1 MIHLWWIIDALGVK
15 VLLWRARPHTIVNIR
30 TTTIWAIQSTWDWWE
45 KWLRH
50 RPVCCAR
57 LFSVSIRPL
66 CRPQCGPHT
75 NVIFFI
81 FWSPCFQEFDQ
92 KWLKP
97 LIKSEVKIAN
107 MRLVLPALVAA
118 TALVL
123 EMVELVE
130 ARKFTQEPA
139 DTTTTVG
146 DKAVLR
152 SER

>member
-1 MIHLWWIIDALGVK
+1 M
-15 VLLWRARPHTIVNIR
+15 
-30 TTTIWAIQSTWDWWE
+30 
-45 KWLRH
+45 
-50 RPVCCAR
+50 
-57 LFSVSIRPL
+57 
-66 CRPQCGPHT
+66 
-75 NVIFFI
+75 
-81 FWSPCFQEFDQ
+81 
-92 KWLKP
+92 
-97 LIKSEVKIAN
+97 AN

-152 SER
+152 LER